1 MNKMKNQMQTNI
13 FIVLLAFLTNACT
26 SQKAIKPQINTSD
39 NAEITVGA
47 AQTNIY
53 LPLLQGKNVALV
65 VNQTSTIGKTH
76 LVDSLLSLGVKV
88 KKIFSPEHGFRGNA
102 EAGEKVKDGKDSK
115 TGLQIVSLHGK
126 KFKPDATDMQ
136 DIDVLVFDIQDVGV
150 RFYTYISTLHYCMEA
165 CAENNKP
172 LIVFD
177 RPNPNGHYVDGP
189 VLDTKFKSFVG
200 LDPLPVV
207 HGLTLGEFAMM
218 ANGEGFLDKKIQCN
232 VQIIKCL
239 RYSHDFFYTLPTAPS
254 PNLKTMR
261 SVYLYPSLCFFEGT
275 NVSLGRGTDT
285 PFEVIGYPKN
295 TAGNF
300 TFTPRPN
307 AASSKPPLS
316 GELCKG
322 FSFSSTNISDLQKN
336 KQLNINYLVDF
347 YSNNPAKKEY
357 FLSNNFIDRL
367 AGSDQLRK
375 MILEGKTAQEIRE
388 SWQPAL
394 NNYKEMSKKY
404 LLYP

>member
-1 MNKMKNQMQTNI
+1 MQTNI
-13 FIVLLAFLTNACT
+13 LIVLLAFLTNACA
-26 SQKAIKPQINTSD
+26 SHKAIPNKIISENKE
-39 NAEITVGA
+39 EIVVGA
-47 AQTNIY
+47 AQTDAY
-53 LPLLQGKNVALV
+53 LALLQGKNVGLV
-65 VNQTSTIGKTH
+65 VNQTSMIGKTH
-76 LVDSLLSLGVKV
+76 LVDSLLALGIKV
-88 KKIFSPEHGFRGNA
+88 KKIFSPEHGFRGDA

-115 TGLQIVSLHGK
+115 TGLPIVSLHGK
-126 KFKPDATDMQ
+126 KFKPDAIDMQ

-165 CAENNKP
+165 CAENKKQ
-172 LIVFD
+172 LIILD

-189 VLDTKFKSFVG
+189 VLDPKFKSFVG

-239 RYSHDFFYTLPTAPS
+239 YYSHDVFYSLPIAPS

-261 SVYLYPSLCFFEGT
+261 SIYLYPNLCFFEGA
-275 NVSLGRGTDT
+275 NVSLGRGTTT

-307 AASSKPPLS
+307 VASSKPPFS

-322 FSFSSTNISDLQKN
+322 FSFSNTAMSDLQST
-336 KQLNINYLVDF
+336 KQLNISYLIDF
-347 YSNNPAKKEY
+347 YKNNPNKKDY
-357 FLSNNFIDRL
+357 FLSNNFIDKL
-367 AGSDQLRK
+367 AGTDQLRK
-375 MILEGKTAQEIRE
+375 MILDGKTAAEIRE
-388 SWQPAL
+388 SWQKEL
-394 NNYKEMSKKY
+394 NNYKEMRKKY